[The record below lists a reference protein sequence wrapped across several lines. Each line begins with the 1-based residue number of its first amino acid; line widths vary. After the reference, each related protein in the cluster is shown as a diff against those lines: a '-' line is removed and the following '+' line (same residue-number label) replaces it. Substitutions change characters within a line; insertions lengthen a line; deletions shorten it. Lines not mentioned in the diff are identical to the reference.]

1 VKRTPFY
8 KLYCPLIAL
17 LAMPA
22 AVRADAVLDWNAIMQ
37 GMVSTQTPFP
47 QARLAAITQLAVF
60 EAVNAITRDYQP
72 YLGTVTAPANASPD
86 AAAASAAHDVL
97 KNYFPANA
105 AALAAAL
112 ATSLAAVPDGPAKT
126 AGIAVGQAAA
136 AAMIA
141 NRANDGSAP
150 SLFYLPT
157 STQPGVWQPT
167 PSCTAAGGAFY
178 QWRNVTP
185 FGLRSGSQFRLGPPP
200 ELTSARYTQ
209 AYNEVKSVGGVNST
223 QRPQDRADVARFYAV
238 VTPVAVF
245 NDAGRQ
251 LSIAQ
256 GKSLSENA
264 HDFALINMAISD
276 GAVATFDTKYHYN
289 YWRPET
295 AIQNAASDGNDLTQP
310 DPTYAPYIVTPCFP
324 SYPSAHGTLS
334 NAARTVME
342 QVYAPGQLSITLTN
356 SAVSGVTL
364 KYTTLTQITD
374 DISDARVYGGIHF
387 RTDQDA
393 GAALGSRIAQYIL
406 LHNLRDAREGCS
418 VGR

>member
-1 VKRTPFY
+1 VTRRQLWKPY
-8 KLYCPLIAL
+8 YSVMAL
-17 LAMPA
+17 LLMPA
-22 AVRADAVLDWNAIMQ
+22 AGKADVVLDWNAIMQ
-37 GMVSTQTPFP
+37 GIVSTQTPFP

-60 EAVNAITRDYQP
+60 EAVNAITRDYKP
-72 YLGTVTAPANASPD
+72 FLGTITAPANASPE

-97 KNYFPANA
+97 KNYFPTSA
-105 AALAAAL
+105 AVLDAAL
-112 ATSLAAVPDGPAKT
+112 ATSLATVPDGPAKT

-157 STQPGVWQPT
+157 SSQPGVWQPT

-223 QRPQDRADVARFYAV
+223 QRPQDRADVARFYAA
-238 VTPVAVF
+238 VTPVGVF
-245 NDAGRQ
+245 NDAARQ
-251 LSIAQ
+251 LSTAQ

-264 HDFALINMAISD
+264 HDLALINMAIGD

-289 YWRPET
+289 FWRPET
-295 AIQNAASDGNDLTQP
+295 AIQNAAGDGNDLTQP
-310 DPTYAPYIVTPCFP
+310 DPTFAPYIVTPCFP

-334 NAARTVME
+334 NAATEVMD
-342 QVYAPGQLSITLTN
+342 QVYAAGQLSITLTN
-356 SAVSGVTL
+356 SAVPGVTL
-364 KYTTLTQITD
+364 KYTSLTQITD

-393 GAALGSRIAQYIL
+393 GAVLGRKVGQYIF